1 MTELLDEIKD
11 SFELA
16 KHTQES
22 PGGVSILS
30 SEDAIQAPGFLAMK
44 EYFEERINI
53 ITRRGYRHFAGATM
67 THDADTLLK
76 QTASVMITPMIAT
89 LFRAFSDG
97 VMVGHRENH
106 LVRMAVHFGQAD
118 TLWTDD
124 DFLKASKDLGSGFAD
139 DEEVCQYFAEYLMG
153 GVNHLAHVTGFAHSH
168 VESTKVWDIWIMGGA
183 ACVCASFLAG
193 NKLGTSWRERDVLDG
208 IAIATEEA
216 PVGSTGE
223 DASDH

>member
-1 MTELLDEIKD
+1 MTDLIDEVRT
-11 SFELA
+11 SFEMA
-16 KHTQES
+16 KHTDTS
-22 PGGVSILS
+22 GPVTVMTA
-30 SEDAIQAPGFLAMK
+30 EDVVQAPGFMAMK
-44 EYFEERINI
+44 GYFENRINI
-53 ITRRGYRHFAGATM
+53 VTRRGYRHFAGATL
-67 THDADTLLK
+67 THDADELLK
-76 QTASVMITPMIAT
+76 QTAAVMVTPLLAT

-97 VMVGHRENH
+97 VMVGHQDNH
-106 LVRMAVHFGQAD
+106 LVRMMLHFNQAD
-118 TLWTDD
+118 DLWGDD

-139 DEEVCQYFAEYLMG
+139 DDEVCHYFADYLMG

-168 VESTKVWDIWIMGGA
+168 VEPAKVWDIWIMGGT

-216 PVGSTGE
+216 PVGHTGE